1 MLEVV
6 PWSSLIG
13 GMLLG
18 VSATVLLLI
27 NGKIAG
33 ISGVINGLISPKDG
47 EFSWRLLFFAGM
59 VLGGLLSVA
68 LLGVQV
74 PNTEGISFSLIVVAG
89 VLVGLGT
96 RLANGCTSGHGIC
109 GIGRLSKRSV
119 IATCVFMLVAGVTV
133 FFRLHVFQ

>member
-18 VSATVLLLI
+18 VSATLLLLI

-59 VLGGLLSVA
+59 VLSGLLSVA

>member
-6 PWSSLIG
+6 PWSSLFG

-18 VSATVLLLI
+18 VSATLLLLI

>member
-18 VSATVLLLI
+18 VSATLLLLI